1 MGQNIATSNV
11 FFVGVVG
18 VCAVVA
24 MVGTIIAGVAYY
36 KLNAHAQAAKEIHPS
51 KDRRHVASSI
61 RGSSAQSSTRAGDQK
76 NAYSAQLHHYQQ
88 TKSEIIRMEQAGAA
102 GGAGAHAAAEH
113 SDESD
118 AEVDEADYSVYECPG
133 LAPTGDIEVA
143 NPMFTGQPSTKQ
155 QK

>member
-1 MGQNIATSNV
+1 
-11 FFVGVVG
+11 VVG
-18 VCAVVA
+18 ICAVVA
-24 MVGTIIAGVAYY
+24 MVGTIVAGVAYY

-61 RGSSAQSSTRAGDQK
+61 RSGGSQASTRAGDQK

-102 GGAGAHAAAEH
+102 GGSAQAAEH

-143 NPMFTGQPSTKQ
+143 NPMFTGHPSAKQ
-155 QK
+155 QSK